1 MKSSIRMVTAAALI
15 ASAASVH
22 AQMASVA
29 EKPRVEVVFVLDST
43 GSMSGLI
50 EGAKQ
55 KIWSIANSIVAQ
67 KPAPEVK
74 IGLISYRDRGD
85 LYITARYDL
94 TDDIDAVFANLLTF
108 SAGGGGDTPE
118 SVNQALSEAVRLM
131 SWSKDKDV
139 LKVIFLVGDCPPH
152 MDYANDI
159 KYPVS
164 CAEAAKK
171 GVIINTVQCGDYADT
186 TPVWREIARR
196 SEGSFI
202 ALAQTG
208 NMTAVATPY
217 DEEIA
222 KTSAALGTTF
232 IAYGAVER
240 QAEAKSKVAKAAE
253 APASVR
259 ADRALFNLSS
269 GGKVIQG
276 RGDLVS
282 DLEAG
287 SVNMKDLKEAEL
299 PPEMQKMTPAERTAY
314 VEKQKAAREALN
326 TKLASLAQQRAEY
339 IEKENARRIASG
351 SGDSFDLAVAEIIEK
366 QAARVW

>member
-1 MKSSIRMVTAAALI
+1 MRTGIRMITAAALI
-15 ASAASVH
+15 AGAASVQ
-22 AQMASVA
+22 AQTAPAAV
-29 EKPRVEVVFVLDST
+29 KPKVEVVFVLDST

-55 KIWSIANSIVAQ
+55 KIWAIANSIVAQ

-108 SAGGGGDTPE
+108 SADGGGDTPE

-131 SWSKDKDV
+131 SWSKDRNV
-139 LKVIFLVGDCPPH
+139 LKIVFLVGDCPPH
-152 MDYANDI
+152 MDYANDV

-164 CAEAAKK
+164 CAEAVTK
-171 GVIINTVQCGDYADT
+171 GVLINTVQCGNYSDT

-196 SEGSFI
+196 SEGSYI

-208 NMTAVATPY
+208 NMAEISSPY

-222 KTSAALGTTF
+222 RISAELGGTA
-232 IAYGAVER
+232 IAYGELER
-240 QAEAKSKVAKAAE
+240 QELTKSKVAKAME
-253 APASVR
+253 APATVS
-259 ADRALFNLSS
+259 ADRAMFNLSS

-276 RGDLVS
+276 KGDLVS
-282 DLEAG
+282 DIEAG
-287 SVNMKDLKEAEL
+287 TVDLSKIKTEEL
-299 PPEMQKMTPAERTAY
+299 PPEMQKMTPAERAAY
-314 VEKQKAAREALN
+314 VARQKAAREALN
-326 TKLASLAQQRAEY
+326 KKLASLSKQRAEY
-339 IEKENARRIASG
+339 IEKESARRLASG
-351 SGDSFDLAVAEIIEK
+351 AGDSFDQAVAEVIEK
-366 QAARVW
+366 QAARVR